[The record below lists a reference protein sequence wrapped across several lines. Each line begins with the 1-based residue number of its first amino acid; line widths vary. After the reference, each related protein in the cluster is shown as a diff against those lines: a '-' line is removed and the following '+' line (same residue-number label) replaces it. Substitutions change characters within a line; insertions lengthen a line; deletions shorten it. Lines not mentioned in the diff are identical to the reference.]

1 MHPIPDDLELIDTEL
16 IVIYALSLFANIG
29 PNPIWLYGFFALP
42 VDVLASQ
49 LEASTDEV
57 QPIDRKFREL

>member
-1 MHPIPDDLELIDTEL
+1 MHPIPDDLELIDTKF
-16 IVIYALSLFANIG
+16 IVIYALSLFANVS
-29 PNPIWLYGFFALP
+29 PNPIWLNGFFALP